1 MVSGGS
7 KINKDIP
14 PYSLCGRDPISFAG
28 VNIVGL
34 RRRGYTSEQIRE
46 IKDMYDLIYNS
57 GMNVSDACARIRDGF
72 APSEEKDVIL
82 NFIASSKRGIVKGM
96 GSNVSKGDLE

>member
-1 MVSGGS
+1 MISGGS

-34 RRRGYTSEQIRE
+34 RRRGFSSEQIRE
-46 IKDMYDLIYNS
+46 IKDMYDMIYNS
-57 GMNVSDACARIRDGF
+57 GMTVSDACAKIEIGF
-72 APSEEKDVIL
+72 APSEEKDTIL
-82 NFIASSKRGIVKGM
+82 KFINGSKRGIVRG
-96 GSNVSKGDLE
+96 GGAGTKGDLD